1 MEDPDSS
8 TEFSSRTF
16 SVLGRLADQT
26 RLPDIGA
33 KPWCATTVG
42 LNEKVSA
49 FSSASE
55 AVSLGS
61 CVGASMDICW
71 TADILVEDAGVD
83 ADHDDQAPLPDEME

>member
-8 TEFSSRTF
+8 AECSSRTF

-26 RLPDIGA
+26 RLPDIGT
-33 KPWCATTVG
+33 KPCCATTVD

-61 CVGASMDICW
+61 CGTSGDICW
-71 TADILVEDAGVD
+71 TAEILVEDAGVE
-83 ADHDDQAPLPDEME
+83 ADHEDQAPLPDEME